1 MDISQE
7 EARQSL
13 GQIEETARR
22 ARKMV
27 AYAGG
32 DVLFVVW
39 GIIWFAGYIATHVID
54 ATVADARAGIFI
66 GSVWA
71 ALVPAGIIIGVVVD
85 RRRMPTRSPAGW
97 RIGVVFWLLYL
108 YVDLW
113 LALLFPFVKV
123 QPAQSDMFWKH
134 LGAIASTVPM
144 FAYVIMGLWLD
155 LYMLWI
161 GLFVTALT
169 LAGLYFLQPFF
180 WLWMAF
186 AGGGTLIGTG
196 LLVRNRWK

>member
-22 ARKMV
+22 ARQMV

-32 DVLFVVW
+32 DALFVVW
-39 GIIWFAGYIATHVID
+39 GVIWFIGFIATHVMD
-54 ATVADARAGIFI
+54 VTLAHTRADIFI
-66 GSVWA
+66 GAVWTV
-71 ALVPAGIIIGVVVD
+71 LVATGIIIGIVVD
-85 RRRMPTRSPAGW
+85 RRRMPTRSPVGW

-108 YVDLW
+108 YVDIW
-113 LALLFPFVKV
+113 LALLFPFVRV
-123 QPAQSDMFWKH
+123 EPGQWDMFWKH

-161 GLFVTALT
+161 GLIVTALT
-169 LAGLYFLQPFF
+169 LAGLYFLQPWF
-180 WLWMAF
+180 WLWMAS